1 MSTYFPEMPRKLR
14 WTKRQLVIGSILFFL
29 LVVAFCYALC
39 QLEISRTE
47 QEIFSARNRFLL
59 SKMDTMQQRLQ
70 FWRSDILDQVQNVRT
85 SEAIRLFVQDMATL
99 PADLLHAP
107 EASRETLDEGQQSLL
122 EQRDYMQRLL
132 ADMARG
138 SSSIQRI
145 SLFLPDG
152 SKIVD
157 SAASAAPSFTAQLVQ
172 LSMASRQTLFSSLEA
187 NDEDILLGVAAP
199 LLELSGVETPAVI
212 GCAVFTFKMNT
223 FLFTLLHDKE
233 VLLELADISPQGQSV
248 FFVQDNALCMRP
260 LADGARTSQSQTFA
274 KRAGLR
280 GDAEVYSLIRLAH
293 LPDSFL
299 LEAAIPAR
307 LVDDEI
313 SRKSLIVYLGAV
325 IGCAGVALLL
335 AFGVSFLAGR
345 AHQAMAAYFKT
356 LYTLIRD
363 QKQLLDSINA
373 SLQVGIVLFSPQGGI
388 RLFTPE
394 FARICGM
401 LGHDQPE
408 GTALDDI
415 FPAEAARTLRD
426 GIARKQQDAS
436 ADDVEISL
444 TGQDGEQRL
453 YRVSL
458 SLFSG
463 DEGGE
468 THEDALSVVAMF
480 NDITQFRKKAL
491 QAKALQRN
499 LMDALIRAVEN
510 VDPNLVG
517 HSLKMEQVAA
527 VLSRHMGLDAPDV
540 TTLHMA
546 ARLCQIGKIFV
557 PHELLQ
563 KSGKLT
569 DEEQQAVLR
578 STEYA
583 FNILKGIPFGLPVS
597 EAVYDMNE
605 KFDGSGP
612 RGLKGMDIN
621 IHSRI
626 LAIVNA
632 FCSMTSDRAYRSGM
646 PIEQALDILS
656 QSDAFDPD
664 IVQTLRHIPPQE
676 LRAALE
682 KQEDT
687 PQGA

>member
-1 MSTYFPEMPRKLR
+1 MSTYVPEMPRKLR
-14 WTKRQLVIGSILFFL
+14 WTKRQLVIGSVLFFL

-47 QEIFSARNRFLL
+47 QEIFSAKNRFLL

-70 FWRSDILDQVQNVRT
+70 TWRSGMLDQVQNVRT

-99 PADLLHAP
+99 PASVLQAP
-107 EASRETLDEGQQSLL
+107 EASWNSLDEGQRSLL

-132 ADMARG
+132 ADMARN
-138 SSSIQRI
+138 SDMERI
-145 SLFLPDG
+145 CLLLPDG
-152 SKIVD
+152 STVVD
-157 SAASAAPSFTAQLVQ
+157 SAEDAAPSFTAQLVQ
-172 LSMASRQTLFSSLEA
+172 NSMATRQTLFSPLVE
-187 NDEDILLGVAAP
+187 NGETILLGVAAP
-199 LLELSGVETPAVI
+199 LLELSGQETPAVI
-212 GCAVFTFKMNT
+212 GCAVLTFKMNT

-233 VLLELADISPQGQSV
+233 VQLELVDISPQGQKV
-248 FFVQDNALCMRP
+248 FFVRDNGLSVRP
-260 LADGARTSQSQTFA
+260 LAVGIRTAQSQTFE
-274 KRAGLR
+274 KRAGLQA
-280 GDAEVYSLIRLAH
+280 DTDVYSIVH
-293 LPDSFL
+293 ISHMPDSFL
-299 LEAAIPAR
+299 LEAALPAR
-307 LVDDEI
+307 LVDGEI
-313 SRKSLIVYLGAV
+313 SRKSLIVYAGAL

-345 AHQAMAAYFKT
+345 AHQAMAAYFKS

-394 FARICGM
+394 FARICAM
-401 LGHDQPE
+401 LGHDQPD
-408 GTALDDI
+408 GASLDDI
-415 FPAEAARTLRD
+415 FPAEAADILRD
-426 GIARKQQDAS
+426 GIARKRRDAS
-436 ADDVEISL
+436 ASDVEIPL
-444 TGQDGEQRL
+444 TGQDGERRL

-463 DEGGE
+463 DEGGGAQDDE
-468 THEDALSVVAMF
+468 AISVVAMF

-527 VLSRHMGLDAPDV
+527 VLGRHMQLDAPDL

-557 PHELLQ
+557 PHDLLQ
-563 KSGKLT
+563 KNGKLT
-569 DEEQQAVLR
+569 DAEQQAVLR

-583 FNILKGIPFGLPVS
+583 FNILKGIPFGLPVP

-621 IHSRI
+621 LHSRI

-646 PIEQALDILS
+646 PIEQALDILGRS
-656 QSDAFDPD
+656 ETFDPA
-664 IVQTLRHIPPQE
+664 IVQTLRHIPQE
-676 LRAALE
+676 ELQAALE
-682 KQEDT
+682 QQTNLTLE
-687 PQGA
+687 A

>member
-1 MSTYFPEMPRKLR
+1 MSTSFPEMPRKLR
-14 WTKRQLVIGSILFFL
+14 WTKRQLVIGSVLFFL

-39 QLEISRTE
+39 RLEISRTE
-47 QEIFSARNRFLL
+47 QEIFSAKNRFLL

-70 FWRSDILDQVQNVRT
+70 LWRSDILDLVQNVRT
-85 SEAIRLFVQDMATL
+85 SEAIRLFAQDMGTL
-99 PADLLHAP
+99 PAGLLRAP
-107 EASRETLDEGQQSLL
+107 EASWETLDEGQRSLL

-132 ADMARG
+132 ADMARN
-138 SSSIQRI
+138 SSMERI
-145 SLFLPDG
+145 SLFLPEG
-152 SKIVD
+152 TEIVD
-157 SAASAAPSFTAQLVQ
+157 SAKGTAPSFAAQLAQ
-172 LSMASRQTLFSSLEA
+172 GSMATRRTLFSSLV
-187 NDEDILLGVAAP
+187 EDGENILLGVAAP
-199 LLELSGVETPAVI
+199 LLELSSQEKPAVI
-212 GCAVFTFKMNT
+212 GCAVLTFKMNT

-233 VLLELADISPQGQSV
+233 VLLELADISPLGETV
-248 FFVQDNALCMRP
+248 FFVQDEALCVRP
-260 LADGARTSQSQTFA
+260 LSADIRAAQSQTFE
-274 KRAGLR
+274 KRAGLQA
-280 GDAEVYSLIRLAH
+280 DTEVYSIVHISH

-299 LEAAIPAR
+299 LEAAIPAGII
-307 LVDDEI
+307 DDEI
-313 SRKSLIVYLGAV
+313 SRKSLIVYLGAA

-345 AHQAMAAYFKT
+345 AHQAMAAHFKA

-373 SLQVGIVLFSPQGGI
+373 SLHVGIVLFSPQGGI

-394 FARICGM
+394 FARICAM
-401 LGHDQPE
+401 LGHEQPD
-408 GTALDDI
+408 GAALDDI
-415 FPAEAARTLRD
+415 FPAEAARILRE
-426 GIARKQQDAS
+426 GIARKRRDAS
-436 ADDVEISL
+436 VEDVEISL
-444 TGQDGEQRL
+444 PDQDGEQRL

-458 SLFSG
+458 YLFSG

-468 THEDALSVVAMF
+468 ARDDDALSVVAMF

-517 HSLKMEQVAA
+517 HSLKMEQVAD
-527 VLSRHMGLDAPDV
+527 VLGRHMGLAAPDV

-557 PHELLQ
+557 PHDLLQ

-583 FNILKGIPFGLPVS
+583 FNILKGIPFGLPVP

-621 IHSRI
+621 LHSRI

-646 PIEQALDILS
+646 PIEQALDILGRS
-656 QSDAFDPD
+656 EAFDPA
-664 IVQTLRHIPPQE
+664 IVQTLRHVPQQE

-682 KQEDT
+682 RQENAT
-687 PQGA
+687 QQA

>member
-1 MSTYFPEMPRKLR
+1 M
-14 WTKRQLVIGSILFFL
+14 
-29 LVVAFCYALC
+29 
-39 QLEISRTE
+39 
-47 QEIFSARNRFLL
+47 
-59 SKMDTMQQRLQ
+59 
-70 FWRSDILDQVQNVRT
+70 
-85 SEAIRLFVQDMATL
+85 
-99 PADLLHAP
+99 
-107 EASRETLDEGQQSLL
+107 
-122 EQRDYMQRLL
+122 
-132 ADMARG
+132 
-138 SSSIQRI
+138 
-145 SLFLPDG
+145 
-152 SKIVD
+152 
-157 SAASAAPSFTAQLVQ
+157 
-172 LSMASRQTLFSSLEA
+172 
-187 NDEDILLGVAAP
+187 
-199 LLELSGVETPAVI
+199 
-212 GCAVFTFKMNT
+212 
-223 FLFTLLHDKE
+223 
-233 VLLELADISPQGQSV
+233 
-248 FFVQDNALCMRP
+248 
-260 LADGARTSQSQTFA
+260 
-274 KRAGLR
+274 
-280 GDAEVYSLIRLAH
+280 
-293 LPDSFL
+293 
-299 LEAAIPAR
+299 
-307 LVDDEI
+307 
-313 SRKSLIVYLGAV
+313 
-325 IGCAGVALLL
+325 
-335 AFGVSFLAGR
+335 
-345 AHQAMAAYFKT
+345 
-356 LYTLIRD
+356 
-363 QKQLLDSINA
+363 
-373 SLQVGIVLFSPQGGI
+373 
-388 RLFTPE
+388 
-394 FARICGM
+394 
-401 LGHDQPE
+401 
-408 GTALDDI
+408 
-415 FPAEAARTLRD
+415 
-426 GIARKQQDAS
+426 
-436 ADDVEISL
+436 EISL

-664 IVQTLRHIPPQE
+664 IVQTLRHISPQE